1 MGVLYVRRYFDEK
14 TRQEAI
20 NLVENIRKAFINML
34 KSVSW
39 MDDRTRERAI
49 KKAQSLRS
57 NVGYQSL
64 LDDWLLSLEGEYSN
78 LEMDADNFLGN
89 ILRLEVFDNDYL
101 FNLLRIPID
110 TNETDILMNPA
121 DVNAH
126 YAFTENTIC
135 MSIKYLS
142 RHQ

>member
-1 MGVLYVRRYFDEK
+1 M
-14 TRQEAI
+14 
-20 NLVENIRKAFINML
+20 NLVENIRAAFINIL
-34 KSVSW
+34 QSVSW

-57 NVGYQSL
+57 NVGYQTL
-64 LDDWLLSLEGEYSN
+64 LDDWLLSLESEYSD
-78 LEMDADNFLGN
+78 LEMETDNFLGN

-101 FNLLRIPID
+101 FNLLRVPVD
-110 TNETDILMNPA
+110 TDESDILMNPA

-135 MSIKYLS
+135 KSS
-142 RHQ
+142 